1 MWVDASLE
9 AEWART
15 FGVSSFPSAVV
26 LNPGRRKRYVTH
38 SAPVTHN
45 DLVSTVEK
53 INSGD
58 SRFVA
63 VKGALP
69 EFSTRKW
76 K

>member
-1 MWVDASLE
+1 MWIDAGLE
-9 AEWART
+9 AEYART

-26 LNPGRRKRYVTH
+26 LNPGRRKRYVAH
-38 SAPVTHN
+38 NAPVTHQ

-58 SRFVA
+58 SRFIA

-69 EFSTRKW
+69 EFSARKW